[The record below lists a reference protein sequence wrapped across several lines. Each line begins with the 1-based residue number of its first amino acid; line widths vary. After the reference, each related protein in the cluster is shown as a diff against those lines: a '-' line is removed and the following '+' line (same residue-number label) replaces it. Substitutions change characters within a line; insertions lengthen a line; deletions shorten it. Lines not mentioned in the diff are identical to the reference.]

1 MSFIVLGLLWIF
13 WCTMHSLLI
22 TRPVTGYLQQ
32 LPGGW
37 FRYYR
42 LFYNLTAVIT
52 LVPLL
57 LLTRE
62 MRGEAVIAWQ
72 GFWQILQCL
81 LLLSAGWLFWGGAR
95 RYDMGYFLGIRQ
107 IRSGTVHLL
116 LSETEE
122 FSTAGVFGL
131 TRHPWYLG
139 SLLLIWSI
147 LPGYAAA
154 DLLVS
159 AILSVYLVAGTVL
172 EERKLLAEY
181 GDAYRRYQRQ
191 VPMLLPWKNWR
202 ESFPGFQK
210 RKP

>member
-1 MSFIVLGLLWIF
+1 MNLLLLGVLWIV

-22 TRPVTGYLQQ
+22 ARPVTGYLQR
-32 LPGGW
+32 LLGGG

-42 LFYNLTAVIT
+42 LFYNLTAILT
-52 LVPLL
+52 LLPLL
-57 LLTRE
+57 LLTWQL
-62 MRGEAVIAWQ
+62 RGGMVFAWQ
-72 GFWQILQCL
+72 GYWQILRFL
-81 LLLSAGWLFWGGAR
+81 LLATAGWLFWAGAR

-107 IRSGTVHLL
+107 IRSGTAHLL

-122 FSTAGVFGL
+122 FSATGVFGL

-147 LPGYAAA
+147 LPGYSPA
-154 DLLVS
+154 DLIVS
-159 AILSVYLVAGTVL
+159 GLLSIYIVIGTFL

-191 VPMLLPWKNWR
+191 VPMLLPWFK
-202 ESFPGFQK
+202 
-210 RKP
+210 